1 MIDFKCIPPNDFVL
15 LAVLIGIVLA
25 QGLSSQ
31 DQGALGSFIELIGE
45 TISTISEQTEF
56 IDDVN
61 NNGDEA
67 SEDDIKIL
75 RKELEDLKKKIEK
88 L

>member
-31 DQGALGSFIELIGE
+31 DH
-45 TISTISEQTEF
+45 
-56 IDDVN
+56 
-61 NNGDEA
+61 
-67 SEDDIKIL
+67 
-75 RKELEDLKKKIEK
+75 KEL
-88 L
+88 